1 MAKIT
6 INGIELKVKKGSTIL
21 DAAKSLGFEI
31 PTLCFLREINEIGFC
46 RICVVEVEGE
56 QDLVSACNTE
66 VTNGMVIET
75 DSEKVLEARRTTLGL
90 LAQKHR
96 FDCWRCPKDGICE
109 FYDLLKSHD
118 VVFEEFGPGIGRNPE
133 QIFGT
138 GISQDQSKC
147 VLCKRCVAVCDNVVT
162 AKVLKFRD
170 DDGINPIVSPTPGL
184 AFDDAGCI
192 FCGQCTK
199 TCPTGTLHETDHIKK
214 VEQLIKDPNKTV
226 FVQVAP
232 AVRASL
238 AEEFGYDIGTPVR
251 ETQGKMYKALQLL
264 GFDEVTDTNWA
275 ADLTIMEEGT
285 ELINRINNGGTLPMF
300 TSCCPAWVRYTEL
313 YKPEYMDN
321 LSTAKS
327 PHMMQGQMIKNYY
340 GPKYRELKPE
350 NTAVVSIMPCT
361 AKKYEI
367 SRDEMEVD
375 GVRDVDAVLTVRELA
390 KMIRRK
396 GIDFKRLEDLE
407 LESPLAQF
415 SGAGTIFGAS
425 GGVME
430 AALRT
435 VYEVLEGEA
444 LPNIELHDLRGAHL
458 NERVEGTIKEATI
471 KLPKTNL
478 KVNVA
483 VVHGGAALK
492 RMYEILDKG
501 KKQYHFIEFMACPGG
516 CVNGGGMPVV
526 HDTPI
531 TEVIEK
537 RAQSLYEQDAADMP
551 IRKSHENDAV
561 KKVYDEFLG
570 SANSDVAH
578 KYLHTHYTQKDFT
591 KE

>member
-6 INGIELKVKKGSTIL
+6 INGIELKVKNGTTIL
-21 DAAKSLGFEI
+21 TAAKSIGIEI
-31 PTLCFLREINEIGFC
+31 PKLCFIEEINEIGFC

-66 VTNGMVIET
+66 VVNGMVIQT
-75 DSEKVLEARRTTLGL
+75 DSDDVIKARRTTLGL
-90 LAQKHR
+90 LAAKHR
-96 FDCWRCPKDGICE
+96 FDCWRCPKDGMCE
-109 FYDLLKSHD
+109 FYDLLKAND

-133 QIFGT
+133 KIFGT

-147 VLCKRCVAVCDNVVT
+147 VLCKRCVAVCSEVVT

-184 AFDDAGCI
+184 AFDEAGCI

-199 TCPTGTLHETDHIKK
+199 TCPTGTLYETDHIKK
-214 VEQLIKDPNKTV
+214 VESLLKDQNKKV

-251 ETQGKMYKALQLL
+251 ETQGKMYRALDLL

-275 ADLTIMEEGT
+275 ADLTILEEGT
-285 ELINRINNGGTLPMF
+285 ELIGRIKNGGTLPMF
-300 TSCCPAWVRYTEL
+300 TSCCPAWVRYTEM
-313 YKPEYMDN
+313 YKPEYMEN

-327 PHMMQGQMIKNYY
+327 PHMMQGQMIKAYY
-340 GPKYRELKPE
+340 GKKYLDEKPE
-350 NTAVVSIMPCT
+350 NIAVVSIMPCT

-367 SRDEMEVD
+367 SREEMEVD

-390 KMIRRK
+390 KMIKRK

-407 LESPLAQF
+407 LGGQLAQF

-425 GGVME
+425 GGVAE
-430 AALRT
+430 AALRS
-435 VYEVLEGEA
+435 VYEILEGVPLESV
-444 LPNIELHDLRGAHL
+444 EFHDVRG
-458 NERVEGTIKEATI
+458 VSFSKDYEGTIKEASI
-471 KLPKTNL
+471 KLPKTNIKL
-478 KVNVA
+478 NIA
-483 VVHGGAALK
+483 VVHGGSALK
-492 RMYEILDKG
+492 RMYEILDAG

-516 CVNGGGMPVV
+516 CVNGGGMP
-526 HDTPI
+526 I
-531 TEVIEK
+531 TNDIPMHEVIQ
-537 RAQSLYEQDAADMP
+537 RRSQSLYDQDSTDLP
-551 IRKSHENDAV
+551 IRKSHENKAV
-561 KKVYDEFLG
+561 LEAYEDFLEEP
-570 SANSDVAH
+570 NSKVAH
-578 KYLHTHYTQKDFT
+578 KYLHTHYTQKGFT

>member
-6 INGIELKVKKGSTIL
+6 INGIELKVKKGTTIL
-21 DAAKSLGFEI
+21 NAAKSIGFEI
-31 PTLCFLREINEIGFC
+31 PTLCFLEEINEIGFC

-66 VTNGMVIET
+66 VTNGMVILT
-75 DSEKVLEARRTTLGL
+75 DSDKVLESRKTTLSL
-90 LAQKHR
+90 LASKHR
-96 FDCWRCPKDGICE
+96 FDCWRCPKDGMCE
-109 FYDLLKSHD
+109 FYDLLKQND

-147 VLCKRCVAVCDNVVT
+147 VLCKRCVAVCKDVVT
-162 AKVLKFRD
+162 ANVLKFRD

-214 VEQLIKDPNKTV
+214 VESLIKDPSTKV

-232 AVRASL
+232 AVRAAL

-251 ETQGKMYKALQLL
+251 ETQGKMYEALQLL

-275 ADLTIMEEGT
+275 ADLTILEEGT
-285 ELINRINNGGTLPMF
+285 EFIGRVKNGGTLPIF
-300 TSCCPAWVRYTEL
+300 TSCCPAWVRYVEM
-313 YKPEYMDN
+313 YRPEYMDH
-321 LSTAKS
+321 LSSAKS

-340 GPKYRELKPE
+340 GPKFQDLKPE
-350 NTAVVSIMPCT
+350 NIKVVSIMPCT

-390 KMIRRK
+390 KMIKRK
-396 GIDFKRLEDLE
+396 GIDFKRLKGVE
-407 LESPLAQF
+407 LQGQLAQF
-415 SGAGTIFGAS
+415 TGAATIFGAS
-425 GGVME
+425 GGVAE
-430 AALRT
+430 AALRS
-435 VYEVLEGEA
+435 VYEILEGE
-444 LPNIELHDLRGAHL
+444 ELASLDFHQVRGV
-458 NERVEGTIKEATI
+458 NFSSYEGMIKEATI
-471 KLPKTNL
+471 KLPKSNM

-492 RMYEILDKG
+492 RMFEILDEG

-516 CVNGGGMPVV
+516 CVNGGGMPVTN
-526 HDTPI
+526 HMPLE
-531 TEVIEK
+531 EVISL
-537 RAQSLYEQDAADMP
+537 RANSLYEQDSTDLP
-551 IRKSHENDAV
+551 LRKSHENQAV
-561 KKVYDEFLG
+561 LKAYEDMLVEP
-570 SANSDVAH
+570 NSDIAH
-578 KYLHTHYTQKDFT
+578 KYLHTHYSQKNFT